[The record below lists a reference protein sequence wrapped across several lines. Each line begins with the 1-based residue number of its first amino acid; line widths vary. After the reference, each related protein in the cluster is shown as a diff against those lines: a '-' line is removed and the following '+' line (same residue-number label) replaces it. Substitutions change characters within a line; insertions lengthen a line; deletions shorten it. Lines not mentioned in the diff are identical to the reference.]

1 MTIDSDSHG
10 EQGWTWSFL
19 TGSGR
24 RYLARFLVP
33 VSEAVIQA
41 QIEDDSDSE

>member
-10 EQGWTWSFL
+10 EQGWTWRFL

-33 VSEAVIQA
+33 VSEAVTQA
-41 QIEDDSDSE
+41 QMETDSDSE